1 MNNNKITQ
9 AEINTALKVL
19 SLLEKIAYSKMTTEK
34 AINYCN
40 KVQTIEND
48 IRHIDKLIEE

>member
-1 MNNNKITQ
+1 MNEIKVNQ
-9 AEINTALKVL
+9 EDINTALKL
-19 SLLEKIAYSKMTTEK
+19 LALLEKIAYSKMTTEK

-48 IRHIDKLIEE
+48 IRHINKLL